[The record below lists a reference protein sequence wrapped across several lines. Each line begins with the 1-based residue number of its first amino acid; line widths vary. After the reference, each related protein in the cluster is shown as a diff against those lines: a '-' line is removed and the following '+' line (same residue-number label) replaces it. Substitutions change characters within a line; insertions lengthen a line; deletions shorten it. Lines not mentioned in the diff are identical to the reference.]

1 MKDFTGKIAVIT
13 GGGTGMGR
21 ELAKQLV
28 AEGCTVAMC
37 DVSAENMVETKRQC
51 LSNAPQGTRVL
62 TFVADVSDEKQIL
75 QFRDSVARELDTD
88 HIHLLFN
95 NAGIG
100 GGPSFINSPRE
111 EWERTF
117 NVCWYGVYY
126 STRAFIQMILKA
138 NEAHIINTSSVNGF
152 WASLG
157 PKRAHTAYP
166 AAKFA
171 VKGFTEGLINDFRIN
186 APHVKCSVVMP
197 GHIGTSIVENS
208 RKVLT
213 GHKISEMSTKE
224 IADARRSMKTMGL
237 PADAMTDEQI
247 QQMMTEM
254 ARQFEVN
261 APTTAAQ
268 AATIILDGVR
278 QEKWR
283 ILIGADAEVLD
294 SLAREIPEQAYDQI
308 FIDRLKAKG
317 HWQAFG

>member
-37 DVSAENMVETKRQC
+37 DVSAENMAETKKQC

>member
-1 MKDFTGKIAVIT
+1 MKEFAGKIAVIT

-37 DVSAENMVETKRQC
+37 DVSAENMAETKRQC
-51 LSNAPQGTRVL
+51 MTSAPQGTRVM
-62 TFVADVSDEKQIL
+62 TFVADVSNEEQIL
-75 QFRDSVARELDTD
+75 KFRDAVKKELDTD

-100 GGPSFINSPRE
+100 GGPSFIKSPRE

-126 STRAFIQMILKA
+126 STRAFIDMILKA
-138 NEAHIINTSSVNGF
+138 HEAHIVNTSSVNGF

-157 PKRAHTAYP
+157 PQRAHTAYP

-171 VKGFTEGLINDFRIN
+171 VKGFTEGLINDLRLN

-213 GHKISEMSTKE
+213 GHGINEMSATE
-224 IADARRSMKTMGL
+224 LADARRSMKSMGL
-237 PADAMTDEQI
+237 PADSMTDLQI
-247 QQMMTEM
+247 QQMMAEM
-254 ARQFEVN
+254 ARQFEAN

-268 AATIILDGVR
+268 AATIILNGVR

-283 ILIGADAEVLD
+283 ILIGADAECMD
-294 SLAREIPEQAYDQI
+294 RLARKDPEQAYEQSFVDAL
-308 FIDRLKAKG
+308 RAEG
-317 HWQAFG
+317 HWRAF